1 MQSKSKHGSVLLSAK
16 HLFILA
22 SSSPRRR
29 ELLSLAGFMFN
40 TVKIDVDESPLPDE
54 EPSPYVLRLSRS
66 KAQAATGLVLGAP
79 RTPLIVAAD
88 TTVADN
94 GEILGKPPNAEAA
107 ERVLKQLR
115 GRTHQVHTAIAV
127 LNTANGQL
135 EQEIA
140 STDVPMRDYSDQE
153 IADYIATGDP
163 FDKAGGYAIQ
173 HPGFHPVETRT
184 GCYAN
189 VVGLPLCH
197 LLKILRRMEI
207 SVAQDIP
214 FLCQSAH
221 EYECGVF
228 NSILRA

>member
-1 MQSKSKHGSVLLSAK
+1 
-16 HLFILA
+16 
-22 SSSPRRR
+22 
-29 ELLSLAGFMFN
+29 MFN

-54 EPSPYVLRLSRS
+54 EPCPYVLRLSRS
-66 KAQAATGLVLGAP
+66 KAQAATDLVRGQ
-79 RTPLIVAAD
+79 PLIVAAD
-88 TTVADN
+88 TTVADD
-94 GEILGKPPNAEAA
+94 GEILGKPLDPAAA
-107 ERVLKQLR
+107 EQILKQLR
-115 GRTHQVHTAIAV
+115 GRTHQVHTAVSV
-127 LNTANGQL
+127 LNTATGQL

-189 VVGLPLCH
+189 VIGLPLCH

-207 SVAQDIP
+207 PVTQDIP

-228 NSILRA
+228 NSILRPPSD

>member
-1 MQSKSKHGSVLLSAK
+1 MAGKRTHGSIFLSTKQLLV
-16 HLFILA
+16 LA

-29 ELLSLAGFMFN
+29 ELLSIAGFMFN
-40 TVKIDVDESPLPDE
+40 TVKVDVDESPLPDE
-54 EPSPYVLRLSRS
+54 EPCPYVLRLSHS
-66 KAQAATGLVLGAP
+66 KAQAAAKLVEGAP
-79 RTPLIVAAD
+79 HKPLILAAD

-107 ERVLKQLR
+107 EQVLKQLR
-115 GRTHQVHTAIAV
+115 GRTHQVHTAVTV
-127 LNTANGQL
+127 LNTETGQL
-135 EQEIA
+135 EQEVA
-140 STDVPMRDYSDQE
+140 STDVPMRHYSDEE
-153 IADYIATGDP
+153 IAAYIETGDP

-173 HPGFHPVETRT
+173 HPDFRPVETRT

-207 SVAQDIP
+207 PVTQDIP

-228 NSILRA
+228 SSILR